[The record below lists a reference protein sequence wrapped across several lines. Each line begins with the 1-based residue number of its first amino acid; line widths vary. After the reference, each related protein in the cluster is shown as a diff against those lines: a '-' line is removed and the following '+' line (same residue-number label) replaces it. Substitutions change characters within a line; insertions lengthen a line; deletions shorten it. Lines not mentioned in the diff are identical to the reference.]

1 MFRNFLYIKIYLFL
15 IFDALIQR
23 VFRVIPKIKN
33 YKLVII
39 IGNNHSI
46 FNFLFVP
53 EKVDQEG
60 EKIQRP
66 VYLKKQKSILGEKS
80 LFP

>member
-1 MFRNFLYIKIYLFL
+1 MQLLL
-15 IFDALIQR
+15 W
-23 VFRVIPKIKN
+23 
-33 YKLVII
+33 
-39 IGNNHSI
+39 GHNHSI

-66 VYLKKQKSILGEKS
+66 VYLKKQKSILSEKS